1 MYAST
6 TSILP
11 HAPQKGN
18 DPAIKFANALIKKVS
33 KDKIEQESVRHG
45 KRARKSII
53 RMYKQM
59 APQTLETP
67 SVPTNRRYEQ
77 MKRSVRKNKY

>member
-1 MYAST
+1 MYASM

-11 HAPQKGN
+11 QAPQKGN

-33 KDKIEQESVRHG
+33 KDKIEQESVLHG
-45 KRARKSII
+45 KRARQSIV
-53 RMYKQM
+53 RWYKQM
-59 APQTLETP
+59 VPQTP

-77 MKRSVRKNKY
+77 MKRSVRKYSQV